1 MIARHKNVVL
11 VGFAVTITPGHAGV
25 KLAPAQ
31 ANPGHKLQG
40 SDLGTF

>member
-1 MIARHKNVVL
+1 MIARHKSVMLVVL
-11 VGFAVTITPGHAGV
+11 AVTITPEG

-40 SDLGTF
+40 SDLGAF